1 MGHTIAK
8 LPRLPTQTWMKCETS
23 RIGISHKP
31 HLSSS
36 LPETSLYSE
45 ISICNTHFQD
55 SKESLINCR
64 KQAHSSTMTNKQRTV
79 RFSDNVE
86 VMPNDDKISNDDQL
100 DENEYTASPNR
111 SAWSPSEASFFSQHR
126 LPLQKCDLAPRQ
138 PKRSLDSILDDA
150 INTCESLLAM
160 PPCKAERKSKFFPA
174 TQIPT
179 RHGRLDRSLFSMRTD
194 SSLPPPPPLSN
205 TDCIVTRALKEILQN
220 RE

>member
-1 MGHTIAK
+1 
-8 LPRLPTQTWMKCETS
+8 
-23 RIGISHKP
+23 
-31 HLSSS
+31 
-36 LPETSLYSE
+36 
-45 ISICNTHFQD
+45 
-55 SKESLINCR
+55 
-64 KQAHSSTMTNKQRTV
+64 MTNKQRTV

-160 PPCKAERKSKFFPA
+160 PPCKAERKSKFF
-174 TQIPT
+174 Q
-179 RHGRLDRSLFSMRTD
+179 TD